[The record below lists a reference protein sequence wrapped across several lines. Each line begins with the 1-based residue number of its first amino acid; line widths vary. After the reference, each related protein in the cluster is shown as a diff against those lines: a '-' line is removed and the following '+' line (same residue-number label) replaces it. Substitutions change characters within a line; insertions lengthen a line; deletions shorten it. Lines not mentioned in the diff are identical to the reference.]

1 MYRAWGLFRH
11 VAKIGFPPPFVALS
25 YAPESPPAPGF
36 LGFAPIPPGP
46 EKRFPCPSCA
56 HLQKISWK
64 REGPPDNPAPQHQIS
79 FARNRPDFLHVEVA
93 AKSQRPRSEFATLN
107 RALPIECRSTL
118 PARKAPGAAG
128 RPARYSA
135 LLPRHPLQI
144 HFPDLIR
151 APAAIPRAEISGT
164 GAQPQIGNH
173 SF

>member
-1 MYRAWGLFRH
+1 MRRALGLCRPS
-11 VAKIGFPPPFVALS
+11 GQMNSPLALAFWP
-25 YAPESPPAPGF
+25 YAPVSHLAPGF
-36 LGFAPIPPGP
+36 LDFAPIPPGP
-46 EKRFPCPSCA
+46 EKRFPSPSCL
-56 HLQKISWK
+56 HSQKISWK
-64 REGPPDNPAPQHQIS
+64 REGPPDSPAPQRQIS
-79 FARNRPDFLHVEVA
+79 VARNRPDFLRVEVA
-93 AKSQRPRSEFATLN
+93 AKSQRPRPEFATWN

-144 HFPDLIR
+144 QFPDLIR

-164 GAQPQIGNH
+164 GVQPQIGNR